1 MTNLLRR
8 NNEID
13 RFNDFYN
20 MVDTFFNDVGNLN
33 SFSDTF
39 KVDISEDEDKY
50 LVEAELAGFD
60 KEDIDIDL
68 DKGKLTLTAKKV
80 SSKDESD
87 KEKNYIHRERKS
99 QSMSRTMNF
108 VDIDEEK
115 VGAKL
120 ENGILEITLPKSKND
135 PKRKIAID

>member
-80 SSKDESD
+80 TSKDESD
-87 KEKNYIHRERKS
+87 EEKNYIHRERKS
-99 QSMSRTMNF
+99 QAMSRTMNF

-120 ENGILEITLPKSKND
+120 ENGILVITLPKSKND
-135 PKRKIAID
+135 PNRKITID